1 MSTTFAPFIKWGDY
15 KSKDSENPD
24 ILELQVADSKT
35 FETAYTINV
44 QVYLKENDS
53 WTEAILPLK
62 FHESNNTI
70 LLKEWNKNAQKHLI
84 KPNKH
89 FKLKTWLGVSTKSN
103 RPLRRFI
110 LEF

>member
-1 MSTTFAPFIKWGDY
+1 LSTTFAPFIKWGNF

-24 ILELQVADSKT
+24 ILELQVVNSEI
-35 FETAYTINV
+35 FETEYSINTRIH
-44 QVYLKENDS
+44 YKENET
-53 WTEAILPLK
+53 WIEAVLPLK
-62 FHESNNTI
+62 NHESNNTI
-70 LLKEWNKNAQKHLI
+70 LLKEWNKNAQKDLI
-84 KPNKH
+84 TPNKH